1 MSRQLT
7 RQIVGLCML
16 FAVLVGLGAAMP
28 QGGLPTPPVIKRLSS
43 LKGDVFD
50 GYAEFRL
57 QQVEFDEFGN
67 MSMTSEPY
75 TSLVNI
81 DYIIQLHRF
90 EDAKKKDYSC
100 LMYMAY
106 PGKRVTSSPILVRQD
121 YKTVLSTIRKA
132 SAR

>member
-1 MSRQLT
+1 MNRQLT
-7 RQIVGLCML
+7 RQIMGLCML

-28 QGGLPTPPVIKRLSS
+28 QRGLPTPPVIKRMSS
-43 LKGDVFD
+43 LRGDTFD

-57 QQVEFDEFGN
+57 QQIEFDEFGV
-67 MSMTSEPY
+67 MTMKSEPY
-75 TSLVNI
+75 ISLVNI

-90 EDAKKKDYSC
+90 EDAKDKDYSC

-106 PGKRVTSSPILVRQD
+106 PGKKYNSSPILVRQD